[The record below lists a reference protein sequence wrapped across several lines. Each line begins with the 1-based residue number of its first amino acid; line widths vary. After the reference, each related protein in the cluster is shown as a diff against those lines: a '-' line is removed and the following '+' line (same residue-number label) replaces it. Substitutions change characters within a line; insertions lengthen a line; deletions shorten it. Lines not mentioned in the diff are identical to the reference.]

1 MVDLFVSFILTI
13 VYVETGKSF
22 SMRKRSFDNRLD
34 DMIHILMDY
43 IVQCGL
49 SRPAES
55 LDLTGLL
62 DAVFFSSSL
71 DALAPGA
78 Q

>member
-1 MVDLFVSFILTI
+1 LFISFILI
-13 VYVETGKSF
+13 IIYVEIGQSF

-49 SRPAES
+49 SRPVES
-55 LDLTGLL
+55 LDSTGSL